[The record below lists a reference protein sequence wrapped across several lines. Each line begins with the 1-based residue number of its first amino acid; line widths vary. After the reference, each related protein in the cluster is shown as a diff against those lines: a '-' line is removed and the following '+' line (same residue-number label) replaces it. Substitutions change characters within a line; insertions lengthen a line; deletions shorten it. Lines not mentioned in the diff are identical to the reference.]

1 MLGLRKWRCCCI
13 LGLASFGPGLA
24 LAAGDRAAGLDH
36 YVNRE
41 FGLAVAAFERHLANE
56 QDSPEAHLLLT
67 KALLY
72 QELDRLGF
80 VGTRAF
86 RGDRKYRSAEKPK
99 PDARINLRILDAL
112 EKGQQACERVLAESG
127 DDREALHSLAQ
138 LYLVQATHQYFVAK
152 AYFKALA
159 SGRQARELSYRI
171 GELYPDFPDG
181 LLVAGFQ
188 EYIVGK
194 LPWALRVM
202 IAMRGYGGNKKKG
215 IQLVERVAQEG
226 VENRAEARILLAVIY
241 RWERPPEEAAA
252 AFARLAEDFPR
263 AYMFPLEAA
272 DLYESARQRALAL
285 ELFGEVSRKQKSGE
299 NRFDRMSERM
309 AGALG
314 RRIEALQRALSDK
327 RQRTGR

>member
-24 LAAGDRAAGLDH
+24 LSAGDRAAGLDH
-36 YVNRE
+36 YLNRE

-99 PDARINLRILDAL
+99 PDARINRRILDAL
-112 EKGQQACERVLAESG
+112 EKGRQACERVLAESG
-127 DDREALHSLAQ
+127 DDRQALHSLAQ
-138 LYLVQATHQYFVAK
+138 LHLVRATYDYFVAK

-188 EYIVGK
+188 EYIVGR

-202 IAMRGYGGNKKKG
+202 IAMRGFGGSKKKG
-215 IQLVERVAQEG
+215 IELVERVAQEG
-226 VENRAEARILLAVIY
+226 VENRHEARILLAVIH
-241 RWERPPEEAAA
+241 RWERPPEEAAE
-252 AFARLAEDFPR
+252 AFAGLAEDFPR

-272 DLYESARQRALAL
+272 DLYESAREKALAL
-285 ELFGEVSRKQKSGE
+285 ELFEEVSRKQKAGE

-309 AGALG
+309 AAALG
-314 RRIEALQRALSDK
+314 RRIEALERALSDM
-327 RQRTGR
+327 RQRTAR

>member
-36 YVNRE
+36 YLNRE

-56 QDSPEAHLLLT
+56 QDSPEAHLLLA

-99 PDARINLRILDAL
+99 PDARINRRILDAL
-112 EKGQQACERVLAESG
+112 EKGRQACERILVESG
-127 DDREALHSLAQ
+127 DDRQALHSLAQ
-138 LYLVQATHQYFVAK
+138 LHLVRATYDYFVAK

-188 EYIVGK
+188 EYIVGR

-202 IAMRGYGGNKKKG
+202 IAMRGFGGSKKKG
-215 IQLVERVAQEG
+215 IELVERVAQEG
-226 VENRAEARILLAVIY
+226 VENRHEARILLAVIH
-241 RWERPPEEAAA
+241 RWERPPEEAAE
-252 AFARLAEDFPR
+252 AFAGLAEDFPR

-272 DLYESARQRALAL
+272 DLYESAREKALAL
-285 ELFGEVSRKQKSGE
+285 ELFEEVSRKQKAGE

-309 AGALG
+309 AAALG
-314 RRIEALQRALSDK
+314 RRIEALERALSDK
-327 RQRTGR
+327 RRRTAR

>member
-1 MLGLRKWRCCCI
+1 M
-13 LGLASFGPGLA
+13 ASFGPGLA
-24 LAAGDRAAGLDH
+24 LADGDRAAGLDH
-36 YVNRE
+36 YLNRE

-56 QDSPEAHLLLT
+56 QDSPEAHLLLA

-99 PDARINLRILDAL
+99 PDARINRRILDAL
-112 EKGQQACERVLAESG
+112 EKGRQACERILVESG
-127 DDREALHSLAQ
+127 DDRQALHSLAQ
-138 LYLVQATHQYFVAK
+138 LHLVRATYDYFVAK

-188 EYIVGK
+188 EYIVGR

-202 IAMRGYGGNKKKG
+202 IAMRGFGGSKKKG
-215 IQLVERVAQEG
+215 IELVERVAQEG
-226 VENRAEARILLAVIY
+226 VENRHEARILLAVIH
-241 RWERPPEEAAA
+241 RWERPPEEAAE
-252 AFARLAEDFPR
+252 AFAGLAEDFPR

-272 DLYESARQRALAL
+272 DLYESAREKALAL
-285 ELFGEVSRKQKSGE
+285 ELFEEVSRKQKAGE

-309 AGALG
+309 AAALG
-314 RRIEALQRALSDK
+314 RRIEALERALSDK
-327 RQRTGR
+327 RRRTAR

>member
-1 MLGLRKWRCCCI
+1 MPALRRWRRCCI
-13 LGLASFGPGLA
+13 VGLASCGLGLA

-36 YVNRE
+36 YANRE
-41 FGLAVAAFERHLANE
+41 FGLAVAAFERHLASE
-56 QDSPEAHLLLT
+56 PDSPQAHLLLT

-72 QELDRLGF
+72 QELDRLGY

-86 RGDRKYRSAEKPK
+86 RGDRQYRSAEKPK
-99 PDARINLRILDAL
+99 PDARISGRILDAL
-112 EKGQQACERVLAESG
+112 EQGRQACQRVLADSA

-138 LYLVQATHQYFVAK
+138 LHLVQATHEYFVAK

-194 LPWALRVM
+194 LPWALRMM
-202 IAMRGYGGNKKKG
+202 IAMRGYRGNKQKG
-215 IQLVERVAQEG
+215 IELVERVAREG
-226 VENRAEARILLAVIY
+226 EENRSEARILMAVIY
-241 RWERPPEEAAA
+241 RWERPPEEAAE
-252 AFARLAEDFPR
+252 AFAKLAEDFPR

-272 DLYESARQRALAL
+272 DLYESARQKATAL
-285 ELFGEVSRKQKSGE
+285 ELFSEVSRKRKSGE

-314 RRIEALQRALSDK
+314 RRIEALERALYAK
-327 RQRTGR
+327 RQPAGR

>member
-1 MLGLRKWRCCCI
+1 MLGLRKRRCCWI
-13 LGLASFGPGLA
+13 LGLASFASGLA

-41 FGLAVAAFERHLANE
+41 FGLAVLAFERHLATE
-56 QDSPEAHLLLT
+56 QDSPDANLLLT

-86 RGDRKYRSAEKPK
+86 RGDRQYRSAEKPK

-112 EKGQQACERVLAESG
+112 EQGRQACERVLAESS

-138 LYLVQATHQYFVAK
+138 FYLVEATYQYFVAK

-159 SGRQARELSYRI
+159 SGRQARELSYRV

-202 IAMRGYGGNKKKG
+202 IAMRGYGGSKKKG
-215 IQLVERVAQEG
+215 IQLVERVAREG
-226 VENRAEARILLAVIY
+226 VENRNEARILLAVIY
-241 RWERPPEEAAA
+241 RWERPPEEAAE
-252 AFARLAEDFPR
+252 AFARLADDFPR

-272 DLYESARQRALAL
+272 DLHESAREKARAL
-285 ELFGEVSRKQKSGE
+285 ELFREVSRKQKSGE
-299 NRFDRMSERM
+299 KRFDRMSERM

-314 RRIEALQRALSDK
+314 RRIEALEQALSDK
-327 RQRTGR
+327 RQRKGK

>member
-13 LGLASFGPGLA
+13 LGLASLGSGPA

-36 YVNRE
+36 YLNRE
-41 FGLAVAAFERHLANE
+41 FGLAIAAFERHLANE
-56 QDSPEAHLLLT
+56 QDSPAAHLLLT

-99 PDARINLRILDAL
+99 PDARINRRILDAL
-112 EKGQQACERVLAESG
+112 EKGLQACERVLVESG
-127 DDREALHSLAQ
+127 DDRQALHSLAQ
-138 LYLVQATHQYFVAK
+138 LHLVRATYEYFVAK

-188 EYIVGK
+188 EYIVGR

-202 IAMRGYGGNKKKG
+202 IAMRGFGGSKKKG
-215 IQLVERVAQEG
+215 IELVERVAQEG
-226 VENRAEARILLAVIY
+226 VENRHEARILLAVIY
-241 RWERPPEEAAA
+241 RWEGPPEEAAE

-272 DLYESARQRALAL
+272 DLYESAREKALAL
-285 ELFGEVSRKQKSGE
+285 ELFEGVSRKQKSGE

-309 AGALG
+309 AAALG
-314 RRIEALQRALSDK
+314 RRIEALERALSDK
-327 RQRTGR
+327 RQRTAR

>member
-1 MLGLRKWRCCCI
+1 MLGLQKWRCCCI
-13 LGLASFGPGLA
+13 LGLASFWPGLA

-36 YVNRE
+36 YLNRE

-56 QDSPEAHLLLT
+56 RDSPEAHLLLT

-99 PDARINLRILDAL
+99 PDARINRRILDAL
-112 EKGQQACERVLAESG
+112 EKGRRACERVLVESG
-127 DDREALHSLAQ
+127 DDRQALHSLAQ
-138 LYLVQATHQYFVAK
+138 LHLVRATYEYFVAK

-188 EYIVGK
+188 EYIVGR

-202 IAMRGYGGNKKKG
+202 IAMRGFGGSKKKG
-215 IQLVERVAQEG
+215 IELVERVAQEG
-226 VENRAEARILLAVIY
+226 VENRNEARILLAVIY
-241 RWERPPEEAAA
+241 RWEDPPEDAAE
-252 AFARLAEDFPR
+252 AFASLAEDFPR

-272 DLYESARQRALAL
+272 DLYESAREKAMAL
-285 ELFGEVSRKQKSGE
+285 ELFEEVSRKQRSGE

-309 AGALG
+309 AAALG
-314 RRIEALQRALSDK
+314 RRIEALERALSDK
-327 RQRTGR
+327 RQRTAR

>member
-1 MLGLRKWRCCCI
+1 MLGLRKGRCCCV
-13 LGLASFGPGLA
+13 LGLALFGPGLA

-36 YVNRE
+36 YLNRE
-41 FGLAVAAFERHLANE
+41 FGLAVAAFERHVANE
-56 QDSPEAHLLLT
+56 QDSPDAHLLLT

-99 PDARINLRILDAL
+99 PDARINRRILGAL
-112 EKGQQACERVLAESG
+112 EQGRQACERVLAESA
-127 DDREALHSLAQ
+127 DDREALHALAQ
-138 LYLVQATHQYFVAK
+138 FYLMQAAHEYFVAK

-159 SGRQARELSYRI
+159 SGQKARELSYRI

-181 LLVAGFQ
+181 LLAAGFQ

-194 LPWALRVM
+194 LPLALRVM
-202 IAMRGYGGNKKKG
+202 IAMRGYRGNKKKG
-215 IQLVERVAQEG
+215 IELVERVAREG

-241 RWERPPEEAAA
+241 RWERPPEEAAP

-272 DLYESARQRALAL
+272 DLYESAREKARAL
-285 ELFGEVSRKQKSGE
+285 ELFREISRNQKSGE

-309 AGALG
+309 VGALG
-314 RRIEALQRALSDK
+314 RRIEALERALSDK
-327 RQRTGR
+327 RQRKGK

>member
-1 MLGLRKWRCCCI
+1 MWRRCCI
-13 LGLASFGPGLA
+13 LGLVLFGSGVA

-36 YVNRE
+36 YFNRE
-41 FGLAVAAFERHLANE
+41 FGLAVAAFERHLASE

-99 PDARINLRILDAL
+99 PDARISRRILDAL
-112 EKGQQACERVLAESG
+112 EKGRQACERVLAESG
-127 DDREALHSLAQ
+127 DDRQALHWLAQ
-138 LYLVQATHQYFVAK
+138 LYLVRATYDYFVAK

-188 EYIVGK
+188 EYIVGR

-202 IAMRGYGGNKKKG
+202 IAMRGFGGSKKKG
-215 IQLVERVAQEG
+215 IQLVERVAREG
-226 VENRAEARILLAVIY
+226 VENRNEARILLAVIY
-241 RWERPPEEAAA
+241 RWERPPAEAAE

-272 DLYESARQRALAL
+272 DLYESAQQKAMAL
-285 ELFGEVSRKQKSGE
+285 ELFEEVRRKQESGA

-309 AGALG
+309 ASALG
-314 RRIEALQRALSDK
+314 RRIEALERALSDK
-327 RQRTGR
+327 KQRTGK

>member
-36 YVNRE
+36 YLNRE

-56 QDSPEAHLLLT
+56 QGSPEAHLLLT

-86 RGDRKYRSAEKPK
+86 RGDRKYRSAQKPK
-99 PDARINLRILDAL
+99 PDARINRRILDAL
-112 EKGQQACERVLAESG
+112 EKGRQACERVLAESG
-127 DDREALHSLAQ
+127 DDRQALHSLAQ
-138 LYLVQATHQYFVAK
+138 LYLVRATYDYFVAK

-159 SGRQARELSYRI
+159 SGRQARELSYRL

-202 IAMRGYGGNKKKG
+202 IAMRGYGGSKKKG

-226 VENRAEARILLAVIY
+226 VENRNEARILLAVIE
-241 RWERPPEEAAA
+241 RWERPPEEAAE

-272 DLYESARQRALAL
+272 DLYESAREKTMAL
-285 ELFGEVSRKQKSGE
+285 ELFEEVSRKQRSGE
-299 NRFDRMSERM
+299 NRFDRMSQRM
-309 AGALG
+309 VGALG
-314 RRIEALQRALSDK
+314 RRIEALERALSDK

>member
-13 LGLASFGPGLA
+13 LGLTSFGPGLA
-24 LAAGDRAAGLDH
+24 MAAGDRAAGLDH
-36 YVNRE
+36 YFNRE

-56 QDSPEAHLLLT
+56 HDSPEAHLLLT

-99 PDARINLRILDAL
+99 PDARISLRILDAL
-112 EKGQQACERVLAESG
+112 EKGRQACERVLAESG

-138 LYLVQATHQYFVAK
+138 LYLMQAAHEYFVAK

-159 SGRQARELSYRI
+159 SGWQARELSYRI
-171 GELYPDFPDG
+171 GELYPDFADG

-202 IAMRGYGGNKKKG
+202 IAMRGYRGSKKKG
-215 IQLVERVAQEG
+215 IQLVERVAQQG
-226 VENRAEARILLAVIY
+226 VDNRNEARILRAVIY
-241 RWERPPEEAAA
+241 RWERPPEAAAA
-252 AFARLAEDFPR
+252 AFAELAEDFPR

-272 DLYESARQRALAL
+272 DLYESARQRSLAL
-285 ELFGEVSRKQKSGE
+285 ELFGEVSRQQKSGE

-314 RRIEALQRALSDK
+314 RRIEALERALSDK
-327 RQRTGR
+327 RRRTGR